1 MPAKPNPSDQL
12 TQWNQDL
19 AKNQTQSAALTKDI
33 DRLKNQIADLT
44 KTVSDTNQKGQVWD
58 KSQQGATQQQTDFTS
73 YVQTKTKMLEATVA
87 DKAAVVKIKTD
98 AKQAL
103 TDLGLALKNA
113 QATATAKAQAWNDAK
128 TVTAGKQDAYNIY
141 AGLGAAN
148 DAVLKD
154 LASLRT
160 SADQKSASNDVAKAY
175 FQVLVM
181 TDVLAQLNI
190 PTTAAYTTELNNR
203 ASDLATAGETE
214 KLAKIASDQAA
225 ADAAQAQKDLDSAL
239 SAWRQKALDSIPSGG
254 GVAAAPAA
262 APAGAT
268 SAPAAPAAPVAAAA
282 APVAPVAGA
291 PPAHASG
298 AYPPPGQPSGPAA
311 QS

>member
-44 KTVSDTNQKGQVWD
+44 KTLSDTNQKGQVWD

-113 QATATAKAQAWNDAK
+113 QATATAKAQVWNDAK
-128 TVTAGKQDAYNIY
+128 AVTAGKQDAYNSY

-148 DAVLKD
+148 DSVLKD

-181 TDVLAQLNI
+181 ADVLTQLNI
-190 PTTAAYTTELNNR
+190 PATAAYTTELNNR
-203 ASDLATAGETE
+203 ALDLATAGETE
-214 KLAKIASDQAA
+214 KVAKIASDQAA
-225 ADAAQAQKDLDSAL
+225 ADVAQAQKDLDSAR

-254 GVAAAPAA
+254 GVAAAPAPAAA
-262 APAGAT
+262 AP
-268 SAPAAPAAPVAAAA
+268 APAAPAAPVVAAA
-282 APVAPVAGA
+282 APAAPAAGA
-291 PPAHASG
+291 PPAQASG